1 MITILLRKRNISRIF
16 FVVCIA
22 FVVRYLFSPSSSTAN
37 SGEIRKHGV
46 MDLVSRS
53 DRVLDVQRHEFL
65 QVRMGRDERGDIF
78 QKYMRDGVDDFWERF
93 EKP

>member
-1 MITILLRKRNISRIF
+1 MSIVLRKRNISRIF
-16 FVVCIA
+16 VVVCIA
-22 FVVRYLFSPSSSTAN
+22 FAVRYLFSPSSSTAN